1 MVTLT
6 EMHFTLCL
14 KLASDLHNSA
24 GIHTIFQ
31 DHQLSAPSKYYNF
44 SEGGRHQV
52 LLVPSFNSVFA
63 ALGNSWISQHLND
76 PLSVSK
82 VDSLS
87 AQCFKFLFSFQFNN
101 NNS

>member
-1 MVTLT
+1 M
-6 EMHFTLCL
+6 
-14 KLASDLHNSA
+14 
-24 GIHTIFQ
+24 IFQ

-87 AQCFKFLFSFQFNN
+87 AQCFKLLWDLTDMKQLWSHLAVSGHFYTDP
-101 NNS
+101 